1 MTQSKNIKLTAKQE
15 LFCQKVVEGRSLSD
29 AYRITYNTAKMKGKT
44 INNKAWELSKNGE
57 ITGRLKELRHRA
69 IAKHDVTVENVIREI
84 MKIAFLNTQ
93 DLFDDKGELIPIHLL
108 PRDTAAAV
116 ASMEVTLSKIV
127 NGKEGSADEYE
138 YLKKIKTNDKL
149 KGLELL
155 GRYLAMFTDKVLDLT
170 PREVMEEAYH
180 EQQAET
186 ARAMLEKYNKTEELT
201 VSDAAIEPAN

>member
-1 MTQSKNIKLTAKQE
+1 MAKNRLTDKQE
-15 LFCQKVVEGRSLSD
+15 IFCQKVVEGKSLSD
-29 AYRITYNTAKMKGKT
+29 AYRIAYNTKKMKDTT
-44 INNKAWELSKNGE
+44 INRNAFELSNNSK
-57 ITGRLKELRHRA
+57 ITTRLEELRQRA
-69 IAKHDVTVENVIREI
+69 MDKHDVTVEDVIREI